1 VYGVEMIPSA
11 VDDARMNA
19 DRNGISNCV
28 YVTGKAEDQL
38 AGLIKQING
47 RTKDLDSEKRKIVA
61 IVYPQRAG
69 LRKLNT

>member
-1 VYGVEMIPSA
+1 MEMIPSA

-19 DRNGISNCV
+19 DRNGVSDCV
-28 YVTGKAEDQL
+28 YVAGKAEDQL

-47 RTKDLDSEKRKIVA
+47 RTEKLDSEKRKIVA
-61 IVYPQRAG
+61 IVYPPRAG